1 MAGMRE
7 IRRRIK
13 TIRNVQQITKALKLV
28 SAARLQRV
36 QSKVA
41 DARPYSQEMYNLI
54 ADISAAEKQISH
66 PLLEV
71 RTPVNIGVLAITS
84 DRGMAGGYNMNVIRK
99 VDSLI
104 KPYDKDNVKL
114 VIVGRRA
121 NAYYVKRDYDIVSF
135 FPMPTS
141 EITFAGARQIG
152 RKIISLFESKQ
163 VDVVHIVYTR
173 FFSAIRQQVIDLQLL
188 PVQPQFG
195 DGHERQVEYI
205 FEPQPAELLASLL
218 PRYVNNQIYQAM
230 LESLASEHAAR
241 MTAMTLATD
250 NAEEMISN
258 LTLQYNR
265 ARQAAITKE
274 LTEIVSSAEA
284 IK

>member
-41 DARPYSQEMYNLI
+41 DARPYAQEMYNLI

-84 DRGMAGGYNMNVIRK
+84 DRGMAGGYNTNVIRK
-99 VDSLI
+99 VDNLI
-104 KPYDKDNVKL
+104 KPYGKDHVKL

-121 NAYYVKRDYDIVSF
+121 NAYYVKRDHDIVSF

-152 RKIISLFESKQ
+152 RKIMSLFESKQ

-195 DGHERQVEYI
+195 DGHEGQVEYI

-250 NAEEMISN
+250 NAEEMIST

>member
-1 MAGMRE
+1 MAGIRE

-41 DARPYSQEMYNLI
+41 EGRPYAREMHSLI
-54 ADISAAEKQISH
+54 ADLSAVGAQVSH

-71 RTPVNIGVLAITS
+71 REPVNIGVLVITS
-84 DRGMAGGYNMNVIRK
+84 DRGMAGGYSTNVIRK
-99 VDSLI
+99 VDTLI
-104 KPYDKDNVKL
+104 KPYGKEHVKL

-121 NAYYVKRDYDIVSF
+121 NVYYVKRGYDIVSF
-135 FPMPTS
+135 LPMPTS
-141 EITFAGARQIG
+141 EITFAEARQIG
-152 RKIISLFESKQ
+152 REIMSLFETKQ
-163 VDVVHIVYTR
+163 VDVVYIVYTR
-173 FFSAIRQQVIDLQLL
+173 FYSAVRQQVTELQLL
-188 PVQPQFG
+188 PVRPQSN
-195 DGHERQVEYI
+195 DEREEQIEYI
-205 FEPQPAELLASLL
+205 FEPPPEALFASLL

-250 NAEEMISN
+250 NAEDMISD
-258 LTLQYNR
+258 LTVQYNR

-284 IK
+284 VK

>member
-1 MAGMRE
+1 MAGIRE

-41 DARPYSQEMYNLI
+41 EGRPYAREMHSLI
-54 ADISAAEKQISH
+54 ADLSAVGAQVSH

-71 RTPVNIGVLAITS
+71 REPVNIGVLVITS
-84 DRGMAGGYNMNVIRK
+84 DRGMAGGYSTNVIRK
-99 VDSLI
+99 VDTLI
-104 KPYDKDNVKL
+104 KPYGKEHVKL

-121 NAYYVKRDYDIVSF
+121 NVYYVKRGYDIVSF
-135 FPMPTS
+135 LPMPTS
-141 EITFAGARQIG
+141 EITFAEARQIG
-152 RKIISLFESKQ
+152 REIMSLFETKQ
-163 VDVVHIVYTR
+163 VDVVYIVYTR
-173 FFSAIRQQVIDLQLL
+173 FYSAVKQQVTELQLL
-188 PVQPQFG
+188 PVRPQSS
-195 DGHERQVEYI
+195 DEREEQIEYI
-205 FEPQPAELLASLL
+205 FEPPPAALFASLL

-250 NAEEMISN
+250 NAEDMISD
-258 LTLQYNR
+258 LTVQYNR

-284 IK
+284 VK

>member
-1 MAGMRE
+1 MAGIRE

-41 DARPYSQEMYNLI
+41 EGRPYAREMHSLI
-54 ADISAAEKQISH
+54 MDLSAVGAQISH

-71 RTPVNIGVLAITS
+71 REPVNIGVLVITS
-84 DRGMAGGYNMNVIRK
+84 DRGMAGGYSTNVIRK
-99 VDSLI
+99 VDTLI
-104 KPYDKDNVKL
+104 KPYGKEHVKL

-121 NAYYVKRDYDIVSF
+121 NVYYVKRGYDIASF
-135 FPMPTS
+135 LPMPTS
-141 EITFAGARQIG
+141 EITFAEARQIG
-152 RKIISLFESKQ
+152 REIMSLFETKQ
-163 VDVVHIVYTR
+163 VDVVYIVHTR
-173 FFSAIRQQVIDLQLL
+173 FFSAIKQQVTELQLL
-188 PVQPQFG
+188 PVRPQSS
-195 DGHERQVEYI
+195 DERQEQIEYI
-205 FEPQPAELLASLL
+205 FEPLPGALFASLL

-250 NAEEMISN
+250 NAEDMISD
-258 LTLQYNR
+258 LTVQYNR

-284 IK
+284 VK